1 MSIVASPGEAQ
12 KKSTAEALGA
22 QERCRS
28 ITVCCMV
35 SLGFP
40 SPVYNGEWTC
50 GLRRQ
55 YDDQGLRSLTSG
67 DQVMPSWK
75 SQRSATVIDEDEE
88 RYNIMGRRK

>member
-1 MSIVASPGEAQ
+1 M
-12 KKSTAEALGA
+12 ALINRLA
-22 QERCRS
+22 ALVLHKPVRTRRNTKHELS
-28 ITVCCMV
+28 VWV

-55 YDDQGLRSLTSG
+55 YGDQGLRSLTSG

-88 RYNIMGRRK
+88 RYNIVGRRK